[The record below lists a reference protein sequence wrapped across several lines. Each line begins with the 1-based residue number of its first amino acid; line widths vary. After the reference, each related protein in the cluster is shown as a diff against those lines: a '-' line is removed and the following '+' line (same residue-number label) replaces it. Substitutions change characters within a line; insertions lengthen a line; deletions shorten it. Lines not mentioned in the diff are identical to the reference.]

1 MSQLLSDASKE
12 EDVCKYFKMIKEENR
27 IISQKTITPI
37 ELHLA
42 QGNIQ
47 KTNNVITDSLR
58 EISST
63 SLNIAVIGESGT
75 GKSSFINAFRGIG
88 HEEENSAPIGV
99 VETTMRRT
107 PYKHPKIPNVVIW
120 DLPGIG
126 TTNFPPKDYLEKMKF
141 NEYDFFIIVSATRF
155 KKNDIDLAIAV
166 SMMKKDFYFVRTK
179 VDIDLET
186 EKGCKHAFGR
196 ENLLQQIQR
205 HCVDTFK
212 KNNLHVP
219 PIFLISNK
227 NSSDYDFPILKD
239 MLKNNLSTPTLPNF
253 MYFSL
258 SKAEAV
264 IERKRES
271 MHRFIWLET
280 IKNEAWTSLSV
291 KGILK
296 DSDMEKLKVILNHYR
311 KLFGV
316 DDGTLKLM
324 AKDSQV
330 PVEKLKKVIKSPY
343 LLDTKKR
350 ETLEG
355 KLLKY
360 LERFAS
366 ANGGLLAT
374 GLYFRKT
381 FYLKLLFLDTVAED
395 AKVVLRETYSKISSN
410 SHHPQLLTTDRCYS
424 FLVSLTGFV
433 VVCFVLSY
441 LRLWTWNEV

>member
-1 MSQLLSDASKE
+1 MSQLLSDASKD
-12 EDVCKYFKMIKEENR
+12 EDMCKYYKMIKEENR
-27 IISQKTITPI
+27 TISQKTITSI
-37 ELHLA
+37 ELHQV

-47 KTNNVITDSLR
+47 KTNNVIIDSLR
-58 EISST
+58 ETRST

-107 PYKHPKIPNVVIW
+107 PYKHPNIPNVVIW

-126 TTNFPPKDYLEKMKF
+126 TTKFPPKDYLEKMKF
-141 NEYDFFIIVSATRF
+141 SEYDFFIIVSATRF
-155 KKNDIDLAIAV
+155 KKNDIDLAKAV

-205 HCVDTFK
+205 HCDK
-212 KNNLHVP
+212 
-219 PIFLISNK
+219 
-227 NSSDYDFPILKD
+227 
-239 MLKNNLSTPTLPNF
+239 LKNKLSIPTLQNF
-253 MYFSL
+253 MSSSL
-258 SKAEAV
+258 SKAEAG
-264 IERKRES
+264 IERKREL
-271 MHRFIWLET
+271 MQQFIWLET
-280 IKNEAWTSLSV
+280 IKKEAWASLSI

-296 DSDMEKLKVILNHYR
+296 DSDMEQLKVILNHYR

-330 PVEKLKKVIKSPY
+330 PVEKLKKVIKSVY
-343 LLDTKKR
+343 LLETKER

-360 LERFAS
+360 LEKFAS
-366 ANGGLLAT
+366 VNGGLLTT
-374 GLYFRKT
+374 GFYFRKT
-381 FYLKLLFLDTVAED
+381 VYLQLLFLDTVAED

-410 SHHPQLLTTDRCYS
+410 SHHPQLLTVDKCYS
-424 FLVSLTGFV
+424 FLISLTGFV
-433 VVCFVLSY
+433 FVFFVLFH
-441 LRLWTWNEV
+441 LRLWAWNEV